1 VSSLCGRSVG
11 LETPLMGVV
20 ASRFPV
26 RHSPKPMVYL
36 ARSAD
41 DLTALPYRLLA
52 RRRLLAILAGTG
64 VDQAL
69 INGIP
74 AVVDL
79 PPEDLAVLG
88 EGDVVFIE
96 PGGQV
101 VVLYKAGSPHNCLF
115 VTNRCNCLC
124 LMCPQPPG
132 DDPPDMWEQN
142 LRLLNL
148 LDPKEATCLAITGG
162 EPTLLGEKLIELIRL
177 CRQKLPKAHLTL
189 LTNARKLKN
198 LDYARELV
206 LAGHHALL
214 VEAPLFADTDTE
226 HDHIMGARGA
236 FWDTIQGLHN
246 LALLDQPVGLR
257 TVLHALTAPR
267 LVPYAEFVYRNLP
280 FVAQVAFMGMETTG
294 LAEKNL
300 DLLWMDPFD
309 YRENLAA
316 AVRHLHRRMMP
327 VSIYNHPLC
336 VLTPESRPFARQS
349 ITTWKQM
356 YPPVCDSCAQ
366 QSACGG
372 LFGTGVKMSA
382 HLQPLA

>member
-1 VSSLCGRSVG
+1 MSSLSGRSLGV
-11 LETPLMGVV
+11 TAPLMGVV
-20 ASRFPV
+20 AGRFPV

-36 ARSAD
+36 ARTRE

-52 RRRLLAILAGTG
+52 RRRLLAILAGADVGQTLG
-64 VDQAL
+64 
-69 INGIP
+69 NGIP
-74 AVVDL
+74 AVVDIT
-79 PPEDLAVLG
+79 PEDLAALG
-88 EGDVVFIE
+88 DGDVVFIE
-96 PGGQV
+96 PGGRV

-115 VTNRCNCLC
+115 VTNRCNCRC

-132 DDPPDMWEQN
+132 DDPGDLWEQN
-142 LRLLNL
+142 LRLISL
-148 LDPKEATCLAITGG
+148 LDPREATCLAITGG

-177 CRQKLPKAHLTL
+177 CRRKLPKAHLTL
-189 LTNARKLKN
+189 LTNARRLKN

-206 LAGHHALL
+206 LAGHPALL

-226 HDHIMGARGA
+226 HDYIMGARGA
-236 FWDTIQGLHN
+236 FWDTLQGLHN

-267 LVPYAEFVYRNLP
+267 LLQYAEFVYRNLP

-300 DLLWMDPFD
+300 DLLWMDPYD
-309 YRENLAA
+309 YREILAA
-316 AVRHLHRRMMP
+316 AVRHLHRRMLP

-336 VLTPESRPFARQS
+336 VLAPESRPFARQS
-349 ITTWKQM
+349 ITTWKQV

-366 QSACGG
+366 KANCGG

-382 HLQPLA
+382 HLRPLP